1 MAGLPLPAFSPFHN
15 SMTSIINSDAAL
27 ALSLSLSPSSP
38 QNPSTCLMDILIDSI
53 RVQIQF
59 ITFTQPPLQSPGSTP
74 MPVFYSFSILQGL
87 RCLIPIHNL
96 YRVTS
101 HVLKAWKTSPTNL
114 YLISYCHMSC
124 WFTVG
129 FLMSFH
135 LPHCLDNCRWLVSS
149 CLNFIL

>member
-15 SMTSIINSDAAL
+15 SITSIINSVSSL
-27 ALSLSLSPSSP
+27 ALSCPLTVLRTLPPAWWIYWLIVFTSKFNSSPLLSHLPSCQAPLPCLSLTAPASSP
-38 QNPSTCLMDILIDSI
+38 
-53 RVQIQF
+53 
-59 ITFTQPPLQSPGSTP
+59 
-74 MPVFYSFSILQGL
+74 LQGL
-87 RCLIPIHNL
+87 RRLIPIHSL
-96 YRVTS
+96 YRATS
-101 HVLKAWKTSPTNL
+101 HDLKAWKTSPPNL

-135 LPHCLDNCRWLVSS
+135 LPHCLDNCRWLVNS